1 MTDASKTALITGG
14 AGGLGRAMAEA
25 LTKNGL
31 NAVIFD
37 IDEEAG
43 RRHAAEINERR
54 GADRVLAIAGD
65 VSDEGSCNDAIAVCI

>member
-1 MTDASKTALITGG
+1 MIDASKTALITGG

-43 RRHAAEINERR
+43 RRR
-54 GADRVLAIAGD
+54 GFPVTR
-65 VSDEGSCNDAIAVCI
+65 C